1 MTDNEYIINCLRNAS
16 LILKDNHSFIYLM
29 SERASDVKKY
39 NLGRGTFVTA
49 ISLFSLLNFISKIF
63 IILKKGDDVLA
74 TEKDIEE
81 YDKLKKMIQDN
92 QENCELKWN
101 QVKKYFKKPRLG
113 EINELDAF
121 VFMIESCPIDF
132 GIDKT
137 NKEQIKEIWRNYRNK
152 LTHIISLKGEISAGQ
167 MLINEVIEPSS
178 EGMYLKNLGFIKG
191 RLSVYKPFDIPS
203 EKTKEVFFK
212 KIDLDIVTLQHI
224 IKDNCYVERLTIA
237 SQMLLDWI
245 IEEINGSHFS
255 SENSALAVKWL
266 KKELEHA

>member
-16 LILKDNHSFIYLM
+16 LIIKDNHSFIYLM
-29 SERASDVKKY
+29 SERSSDMQKY
-39 NLGRGTFVTA
+39 NLGRGSFVTA

-63 IILKKGDDVLA
+63 TILKHGDDVLV

-81 YDKLKKMIQDN
+81 YEKLKIAIKSNPQ
-92 QENCELKWN
+92 LKWS
-101 QVKKYFKKPRLG
+101 QVKKYFIKPRLG
-113 EINELDAF
+113 DINELDAF
-121 VFMIESCPIDF
+121 VLMIELCPIDF

-152 LTHIISLKGEISAGQ
+152 LTHIISLKGAISAGQ

-178 EGMYLKNLGFIKG
+178 EGMYLKNLDFIKG

-203 EKTKEVFFK
+203 EKTKEVVLK